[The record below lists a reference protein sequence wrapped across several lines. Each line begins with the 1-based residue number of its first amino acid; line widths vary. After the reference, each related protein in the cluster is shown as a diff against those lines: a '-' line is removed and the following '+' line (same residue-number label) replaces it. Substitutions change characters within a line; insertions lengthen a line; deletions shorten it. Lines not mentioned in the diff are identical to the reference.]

1 MSDELERP
9 AEDTASP
16 GEGQPGEDAGAPEEG
31 RFPGGV
37 ESDEGQRPGEKTE
50 DAQPGMAEDPPRA
63 D

>member
-1 MSDELERP
+1 MSDEPDRP
-9 AEDTASP
+9 AADTAHP
-16 GEGQPGEDAGAPEEG
+16 GEGRPDEDAGTGEEG

-50 DAQPGMAEDPPRA
+50 DDQPGMAEDPPRA